1 MSKHPLEPGSRPEFF
16 YKYRAIATEL
26 EKCRLLRVIKEN
38 HIYHPSPPAFNDPFD
53 CKMPPVASLEPRF
66 VRYLLAASK
75 ASNFQE
81 HIDVNHR
88 YVATRQRSKDELNDI
103 NADLSPDELT
113 DFEVFKNDIQER
125 VDNASVLSFSVRCDS
140 ILMWSHYTYN
150 HTGICLKFSLKGW
163 PTIGPSLYP
172 VTYSEKRIPLALDEN
187 SFRDGQLVSAIAL
200 TKHRGWSYEEEWR
213 LLGKAAGDY
222 TFPPEAL
229 VGVIFG
235 CMTSAADKQWIAEA
249 VKGNPHIVLYNT
261 NVKRDDFAL
270 EIVPV

>member
-1 MSKHPLEPGSRPEFF
+1 M
-16 YKYRAIATEL
+16 
-26 EKCRLLRVIKEN
+26 
-38 HIYHPSPPAFNDPFD
+38 
-53 CKMPPVASLEPRF
+53 
-66 VRYLLAASK
+66 
-75 ASNFQE
+75 
-81 HIDVNHR
+81 
-88 YVATRQRSKDELNDI
+88 
-103 NADLSPDELT
+103 
-113 DFEVFKNDIQER
+113 
-125 VDNASVLSFSVRCDS
+125 
-140 ILMWSHYTYN
+140 
-150 HTGICLKFSLKGW
+150 
-163 PTIGPSLYP
+163 
-172 VTYSEKRIPLALDEN
+172 TYSEKRIPLALDEN